1 MQLSDLQKVLL
12 NVITALVW
20 IVGIFII
27 LMAAAKGRKMKDEM
41 GVSFK
46 TYLFLVG
53 ITEVVYTIGA
63 AMILSAMGINVIRH
77 LAKLEFWKF
86 SQIINNFDV
95 STVRLIGAVGWLGF
109 AINRTI
115 SFLSP
120 SYLLICGGKRLSKYF
135 FYSAWTEIA
144 LESFMTALI
153 ALCMVAG

>member
-12 NVITALVW
+12 NVTTVLVW
-20 IVGIFII
+20 IVGVIII

-63 AMILSAMGINVIRH
+63 IMILSAMGINVIGH
-77 LAKLEFWKF
+77 LVKLEFWKF
-86 SQIINNFDV
+86 SQIVGKFDM
-95 STVRLIGAVGWLGF
+95 STVRIISTVGWFGF

-120 SYLLICGGKRLSKYF
+120 AYLLFYGGKRLSKYF
-135 FYSAWTEIA
+135 YYSAWTEIA

-153 ALCMVAG
+153 AVSMIAG